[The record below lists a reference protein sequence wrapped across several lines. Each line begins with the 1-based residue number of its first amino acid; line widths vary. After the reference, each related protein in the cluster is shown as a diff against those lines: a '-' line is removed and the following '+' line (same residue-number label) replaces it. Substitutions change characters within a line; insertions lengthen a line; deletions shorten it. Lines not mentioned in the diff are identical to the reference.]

1 MVNGR
6 GILVA
11 ACLVLCGCAFVEAQ
25 WRITDPSY
33 LVGERLR
40 SYHHQH
46 GHLPRSQR
54 RRPYEFGKGVYHE
67 MDIMLKAPRQRNGV
81 ALTAFPDS
89 RWPNAIVP
97 YVITG
102 SFTAAE
108 QAIILQGMNEIAT
121 KTCVRFV
128 AQTTQP
134 LYVSITNTATGCWS
148 YVGRSLTNT
157 ENQVNLQNPSCVDI
171 STVVHELMHSIGFYH
186 EFTRPDRDSY
196 VSIDQGALDPQ
207 YQTATFYKDNFQ
219 KMAYSDVVLYGRP
232 YDYGS
237 VMHYSKY
244 AAAASRSRPVMNNLQ
259 PWTGDFGNDYGL
271 SPSDVIDINYMYC
284 NGTSTTTAAATTT
297 TTTTTTTKAA
307 TTTAAA
313 GSTTKA
319 TGTTTARVTSTR
331 ATTTTAAPTR
341 TTTTT
346 AAPTRTTTTRPPFVT
361 IFPRDSGIIVRIIDG
376 PITTLINLIRGLP
389 IFNLFG

>member
-6 GILVA
+6 VILIA
-11 ACLVLCGCAFVEAQ
+11 ACLVLCACALVEAQ
-25 WRITDPSY
+25 RRRRGATSPSF

-40 SYHHQH
+40 SYRASHQ
-46 GHLPRSQR
+46 HLPRNQT
-54 RRPYEFGKGVYHE
+54 RRPYEHGAGIYRE
-67 MDIMLKAPRQRNGV
+67 MDIMEKKVRQRNGV

-108 QAIILQGMNEIAT
+108 QATIIQGMDQIAA

-128 AQTTQP
+128 ARTTQA
-134 LYVSITNTATGCWS
+134 LYISITNTATGCWS
-148 YVGRSLTNT
+148 YVGRSLSNA

-196 VSIDQGALDPQ
+196 VSIDQTALAPE
-207 YQTATFYKDNFQ
+207 YQTATFFKDNFQ
-219 KMAYSDVVLYGRP
+219 KMADSEVVLYGRP

-244 AAAASRSRPVMNNLQ
+244 AAAASRSKPVMNNLQ

-284 NGTSTTTAAATTT
+284 NATSTTTAAAT

-313 GSTTKA
+313 GASSGSTT
-319 TGTTTARVTSTR
+319 TT
-331 ATTTTAAPTR
+331 TTTTAS
-341 TTTTT
+341 TT
-346 AAPTRTTTTRPPFVT
+346 AAPTRTTTTRRPFVT
-361 IFPRDSGIIVRIIDG
+361 IFRRDTSIIGQILGG
-376 PITTLINLIRGLP
+376 PITTLFNLIRGIP
-389 IFNLFG
+389 GFLFG